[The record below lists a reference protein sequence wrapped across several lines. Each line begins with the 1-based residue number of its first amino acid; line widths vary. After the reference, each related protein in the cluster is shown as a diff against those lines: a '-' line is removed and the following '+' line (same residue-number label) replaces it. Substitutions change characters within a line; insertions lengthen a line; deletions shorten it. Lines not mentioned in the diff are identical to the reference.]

1 MTTLFRLL
9 SLAIASAIL
18 VTAGCA
24 QGPVRTASVAAP
36 AATSSAATDS
46 DSDDGDG
53 DADQADVPAS
63 PHGSVARKKEARAEP
78 LPLRELTAPVL
89 YQLVLAELAAQSG
102 SFGLSVSAYVDLAV
116 STRDPRIARRAA
128 EIALHGRDFDAALQA
143 GRLWADIDPE
153 SPLARQMLTGL
164 LVNVNRLDELAPHI
178 AKLFELEGENVGPAL
193 LGLNRL
199 FVRYPDKRAVQKL
212 IEQITVPYVGL
223 AETHM
228 ARAQAAKNAGDLS
241 RGVEE
246 IDQALA
252 LRPDWDAAV
261 MLKAQL
267 QGATSAEK
275 ALDTLRSYLAAHPK
289 AREVRQQYASG
300 LVGERKYPQARVE
313 FERLLKDNPDNLDVV
328 YAVAILS
335 LQLDDYAMAEE
346 NFRKLIDSDYGEAN
360 TARLYLGQIAE
371 ERKQFDAALNYYGLV
386 TQGDQYLPA
395 QLRIGQLLSRQGKL
409 DEGRR
414 HLRQAQVSSAEDRMQ
429 LLVAEAQLLREAGQV
444 QAAYDLLEAQLK
456 TQPDQPDLL
465 YETALLAEKLGRID
479 ILETRLRRLIAV
491 KPDHA
496 HAYNALGYTLAEHNQ
511 RLSEAHQ
518 LVAKA
523 LQLAPDDPFILDSM
537 GWVQF
542 RMGDNQAALG
552 SLQRA
557 FMLRPDPEIAAHLGE
572 VLWVMG
578 RRDEAKKTLGEAV
591 KAHPGNEALTEVV
604 KRLIP

>member
-1 MTTLFRLL
+1 M
-9 SLAIASAIL
+9 LAVASSIFI
-18 VTAGCA
+18 VAGCA
-24 QGPVRTASVAAP
+24 QVPARTANPAEQSTAELP
-36 AATSSAATDS
+36 AADE
-46 DSDDGDG
+46 DDGDS
-53 DADQADVPAS
+53 DAGQTAES
-63 PHGSVARKKEARAEP
+63 PSSHGMVARKKGKTRAEP
-78 LPLRELTAPVL
+78 LPSVDLTAKVL
-89 YQLVLAELAAQSG
+89 YQLVLAELAAQNG
-102 SFGLSVSAYVDLAV
+102 SFSLSVSAYLDLAI

-128 EIALHGRDFDAALQA
+128 EIALHGRDIDAALQA
-143 GRLWADIDPE
+143 ARLWVEIDPE

-164 LVNVNRLDELAPHI
+164 LVNVNRMDDLAPQLS
-178 AKLFELEGENVGPAL
+178 KLFSLEGENVGAAL

-199 FVRYPDKRAVQKL
+199 FVRYPDKQAVQKF
-212 IEQITVPYVGL
+212 IEQITVPYIGL

-228 ARAQAAKNAGDLS
+228 VRAQAAQTAGDIP
-241 RGVEE
+241 RGLEE
-246 IDQALA
+246 IDKALT
-252 LRPDWDAAV
+252 LRPDWDPAI

-267 QGATSAEK
+267 QGVTSVEK
-275 ALDTLRSYLAAHPK
+275 ALDTLRAYLAKHPK

-300 LVGERKYPQARVE
+300 LVGDHKYPEARVE
-313 FERLLKDNPDNLDVV
+313 FERLLKDNPDNLDVI

-335 LQLDDYAMAEE
+335 LQLQDYVVAEE

-360 TARLYLGQIAE
+360 TARMYLGQIAE
-371 ERKQFDAALNYYGLV
+371 ERKQFDSALSLYGLV

-395 QLRIGQLLSRQGKL
+395 QLRIAQVLSRLGKL

-444 QAAYDLLEAQLK
+444 QAAYDLLDSRLK
-456 TQPDQPDLL
+456 AQPDQPDLL
-465 YETALLAEKLGRID
+465 YETALLAERLGHLD
-479 ILETRLRRLIAV
+479 ILEARLRRLIEI

-496 HAYNALGYTLAEHNQ
+496 HAYNALGYTFAEHNQ
-511 RLSEAHQ
+511 RLNEAQQ

-578 RRDEAKKTLGEAV
+578 RRDDAKKTLGDAV
-591 KAHPGNEALTEVV
+591 KSYPDNEALIEVV

>member
-1 MTTLFRLL
+1 MTSYLRLL
-9 SLAIASAIL
+9 MLAIASPIF
-18 VTAGCA
+18 VVAGCA
-24 QGPVRTASVAAP
+24 QTPARTVSPSAQ
-36 AATSSAATDS
+36 AATEPATADE
-46 DSDDGDG
+46 DDGDS
-53 DADQADVPAS
+53 DADQAGESTS
-63 PHGSVARKKEARAEP
+63 PHGLAARKKEKTRAEP

-102 SFGLSVSAYVDLAV
+102 SFGLSVSAYVDLAA

-128 EIALHGRDFDAALQA
+128 EIALHGRDLDAALQA
-143 GRLWADIDPE
+143 ARLWVDIDPE

-164 LVNVNRLDELAPHI
+164 LVNVNRLDELEPHL
-178 AKLFELEGENVGPAL
+178 AKLFTLEGENVGAAL

-199 FVRYPDKRAVQKL
+199 FVRYPDKRAVQKFV
-212 IEQITVPYVGL
+212 EEITVPYIGL
-223 AETHM
+223 AEAHM
-228 ARAQAAKNAGDLS
+228 ARAQAAKNAGDLP
-241 RGVEE
+241 RGLEE
-246 IDQALA
+246 IDKSLA
-252 LRPDWDAAV
+252 LRPDWNAAI
-261 MLKAQL
+261 MLKAQM
-267 QGATSAEK
+267 QSTTSAEK
-275 ALDTLRSYLAAHPK
+275 ALDTLRRYLAKHPK

-300 LVGERKYPQARVE
+300 LVGERKYEEARVE
-313 FERLLKDNPDNLDVV
+313 FARLLKDNPDNLDVI
-328 YAVAILS
+328 YAVGILS
-335 LQLDDYAMAEE
+335 LQLQDYAMAEE

-371 ERKQFDAALNYYGLV
+371 ERKQFDAALSFYGQV

-395 QLRIGQLLSRQGKL
+395 QLRIAQVLSRQGKL

-414 HLRQAQVSSAEDRMQ
+414 HLRQSQTATPEDRMQ

-444 QAAYDLLEAQLK
+444 QAAYDLLESHLQ

-465 YETALLAEKLGRID
+465 YETALLAEKLGHVD
-479 ILETRLRRLIAV
+479 ILEAKLRRLITI

-496 HAYNALGYTLAEHNQ
+496 HAYNALGYTLAEHNE

-542 RMGDNQAALG
+542 RMGDTQAALG

-578 RRDEAKKTLGEAV
+578 RRDEAKKTFSDAV
-591 KAHPGNEALTEVV
+591 KAHPGNEALIEVV
-604 KRLIP
+604 KRLTP